1 MNFELG
7 KEYIVAV
14 TDKGM
19 VPIDEFDRERFYDKD
34 NDDLDFLTDEEKII
48 IKNQAYQEGL
58 DDAWECVRKIAL
70 TGDGL
75 SIDEREKIF
84 GSPHRTDIFKN
95 YTVTEAIAKIK
106 EYEEEQQNIKSCDIK
121 KFRAGDIVILNRD
134 ACRYKKVKAGKGIIE
149 RISFDYGIEEEKA
162 FVNFGNGL
170 NGWYVLRH
178 LINTGKHYP
187 LINEI
192 LGEIQGEE

>member
-14 TDKGM
+14 TNKGL

-34 NDDLDFLTDEEKII
+34 NDDLDLLTDEEKAIVG
-48 IKNQAYQEGL
+48 NQAYQEGL
-58 DDAWECVRKIAL
+58 DDAWDCARKIVQTSRGYSHDEINEIYGTRLRAFDL
-70 TGDGL
+70 TP
-75 SIDEREKIF
+75 S
-84 GSPHRTDIFKN
+84 
-95 YTVTEAIAKIK
+95 EAIAKMQ
-106 EYEEEQQNIKSCDIK
+106 EYEEEQQNIKSCDIQ
-121 KFRAGDIVILNRD
+121 KFRAGDIVFLNQN
-134 ACRYKKVKAGKGIIE
+134 VKAGKGIIE
-149 RISFDYGIEEEKA
+149 RISFDYGIKEEKA
-162 FVNFGNGL
+162 FVNFGRGS

-178 LINTGKHYP
+178 LTNTGKHYP